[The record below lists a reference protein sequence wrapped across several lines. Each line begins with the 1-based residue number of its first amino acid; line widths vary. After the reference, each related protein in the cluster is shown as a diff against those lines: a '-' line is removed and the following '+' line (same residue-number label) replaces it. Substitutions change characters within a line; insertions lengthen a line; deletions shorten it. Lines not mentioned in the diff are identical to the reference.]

1 MKANHQIEPGL
12 FPNESLFK
20 DEFFK
25 RFKLRNDKKP
35 LELDFGIEK
44 NYFFPTFYADV
55 TCAIGI
61 FFCDYEAALS
71 IMPHKDVTPVKGTKG
86 RAIVIFS
93 CYEYKNV
100 LGIAPYNEIAMTI
113 PVMYGKG
120 FNPPLLPL
128 VMKSFKNMGYYV
140 FSMPVT
146 SYENKLRGR
155 KIWGLP
161 KDVEDIDLEVSNNFC
176 TTKAYDENGKE
187 YFSLSLPTTG
197 KKTHFDEKGYL
208 YSVLNNKLLKS
219 PTYFKSDFNVQKN
232 MSLIWNKGKTTDKP
246 ALVLGDSPK
255 ADILRKLKIEQIPF
269 QTRFAPNMNSC
280 FDLYETQL

>member
-1 MKANHQIEPGL
+1 MKANHQIDPNLLSNEHL
-12 FPNESLFK
+12 FQ

-25 RFKLRNDKKP
+25 RFKLRHDKNP
-35 LELDFGIEK
+35 LKLEGDIEK
-44 NYFFPTFYADV
+44 NYFFPTFYANV

-61 FFCDYEAALS
+61 FFCDYQAALS
-71 IMPHKDVTPVKGTKG
+71 MMPHKSLTPIKGTKG

-113 PVMYGKG
+113 PVMYGDG
-120 FNPPLLPL
+120 FSPPLLPL

-146 SYENKLRGR
+146 SYENKIRGR

-161 KDVEDIDLEVSNNFC
+161 KDTEEIDLQVKDKIC
-176 TTKAYDENGKE
+176 TTVAYDEQGKE
-187 YFSLSLPTTG
+187 YFRLSIPTEG
-197 KKTHFDEKGYL
+197 KSTAFDEKGYL
-208 YSVLNNKLLKS
+208 YSVLNGKLLKS

-232 MSLIWNKGKTTDKP
+232 MSLIWKKDKTSDNPILK
-246 ALVLGDSPK
+246 LGDSPK
-255 ADILRKLKIEQIPF
+255 ADILKKLKIEQIPF

-280 FDLYETQL
+280 FDLYEKQM

>member
-1 MKANHQIEPGL
+1 MKPNNIIEADL
-12 FPNESLFK
+12 KENNNDFK
-20 DEFFK
+20 DEFFN
-25 RFKLRNDKKP
+25 RFNLRHDKSPLKLDNN
-35 LELDFGIEK
+35 IEK
-44 NYFFPTFYADV
+44 NYLFPTFYDDV

-71 IMPHKDVTPVKGTKG
+71 LMPHKDVKPIKGTKG

-100 LGIAPYNEIAMTI
+100 LGIPPYNEIAMTI
-113 PVMYGKG
+113 PVMYGDG
-120 FNPPLLPL
+120 FSPPLLPL
-128 VMKSFKNMGYYV
+128 VLKSFKDMGYYV

-161 KDVEDIDLEVSNNFC
+161 KDVEEIDITIKNEVC

-187 YFSLSLPTTG
+187 YFSLSIPTTG
-197 KKTHFDEKGYL
+197 KPTSFDEKGYL

-219 PTYFKSDFNVQKN
+219 PTYFKSVFNVQKN
-232 MSLIWNKGKTTDKP
+232 MSLIWKKNAVSQNP
-246 ALVLGDSPK
+246 VLKLGNSPK
-255 ADILRKLKIEQIPF
+255 AEILKKLKIEQIPF
-269 QTRFAPNMNSC
+269 QTRFAPNMKSC
-280 FDLYETQL
+280 FDLFEKQL